1 MPEDRYVN
9 VVTDV
14 GCRDVGLPATYPRD
28 GRRRILIPC
37 RCQPIGLRARED
49 GLPGVAARSAV
60 ERTARSSPTSGDASS
75 GAERC
80 ARSRT
85 GSGNRFANN
94 ASVSD
99 QRHPGGL
106 SSQEAARRLHQLGP
120 VEDRSSRSVA
130 SIVAGNVFTL
140 FNLII
145 GVFFVIM
152 LALGLFADA
161 LFGFIAVINSYIGIR
176 QELKAKETLESL
188 ALLVAPKA
196 KVVRDGELVELR
208 AEEIVPGDWIRVEP
222 GDQLVADGEVTESRG
237 LTVDESVLTGEADG
251 VRKRVGQPALSGAFC
266 INGSGYYEVTAVR
279 EDSYAEKVAGEARTF
294 RHPPSPLQDE
304 VNLVLKAS
312 TWLMIPLAVVLI
324 FALQARSTPLH
335 EAAQTA
341 TAGLITLI
349 PEGLVLL
356 MSVTLAVAA
365 VRLARLDTLVQ
376 QMSATE
382 ALAAVDTIC
391 VDKTG
396 TLTSGELELVSVD
409 VSDPSEASAAQQALA
424 RFAASSGERN
434 RTLEAIAENYPA
446 TGERVRAEVPFSS
459 EWKWSG
465 LSFGRGETYVLG
477 APDVLMARGSLA
489 LPVPLQRSLE
499 ANTKAG
505 RRVVAFGRA
514 SGGLP
519 DNPYSDPPPA
529 VTPLALIVLEETLRP
544 DARETIRYM
553 REHEMDLK
561 LISGDAPQ
569 TVTAVA
575 SAVGIPAGAGVVTG
589 DDLPE
594 DHASL
599 ARIAEENTIFCRIRP
614 EQKKALVSA
623 LAEQGRFVAMIG
635 DGVNDVPAL
644 KRARMAV
651 AMGSGSQI
659 TKGIADIVLLKD
671 QFSRLPRAISEGRR
685 IARNIHRLGRLYVTK
700 TIYAAALIV
709 LVAIPGWAFP
719 FLPRQLTVAAFLT
732 IGIPSFVLALAPSD
746 GPLYRGRLL
755 RALAAFAVPAG
766 LAIAAASLASFFL
779 VDTVFGGSLEAGR
792 TAATTTLVVLGLCFI
807 LLLERGPGRE
817 HIAIQSYML
826 ALVAALGALY
836 ALILAVAAGAR
847 LLRPDPD
854 GRRPAL
860 PGPALGG
867 RGPGAGKRRLAD
879 PHDRTAGGSPAVR
892 RGPDRAG
899 DGVAFRAADPN
910 PRLGTIVT
918 PSGTS
923 VHVARRTKIVATVGP
938 ASSSPEV
945 LRELFA
951 AGVDVFRL
959 NFAHGTPEEQ
969 AENVRRI
976 RAVSEEV
983 GREVG
988 IMGDLPGPKLRLGDL
1003 EGDVAVLHSGS
1014 NVVLKG
1020 ETNGTPGNAE
1030 LLTVQWDGF
1039 AKAVHEGDPV
1049 FLADGRVRL
1058 RVVSVEGG
1066 AVTCEIEAGGAVSSH
1081 QGVNLP
1087 GADHDLPETGAS
1099 DQPWIDFAC
1108 ENGIDLLAVSFVRRP
1123 SDLEKVEARLRGAR
1137 RRHPPDRQDREAAG
1151 RRARRGDH
1159 RGGRQRD
1166 HDRARRPR
1174 RRAADRGGPR
1184 RAEAADRPRRAEP
1197 RSRRSPRPRCWRRW
1211 CGPRARR
1218 GPR

>member
-1 MPEDRYVN
+1 MSE
-9 VVTDV
+9 
-14 GCRDVGLPATYPRD
+14 
-28 GRRRILIPC
+28 
-37 RCQPIGLRARED
+37 
-49 GLPGVAARSAV
+49 
-60 ERTARSSPTSGDASS
+60 
-75 GAERC
+75 
-80 ARSRT
+80 
-85 GSGNRFANN
+85 
-94 ASVSD
+94 

-106 SSQEAARRLHQLGP
+106 SSQEAAKRLRQLGP

-130 SIVAGNVFTL
+130 SIVAGNVFTF

-145 GVFFVIM
+145 GIFFVVM

-176 QELKAKETLESL
+176 QELKAKETLDNL
-188 ALLVAPKA
+188 AILVAPKA
-196 KVVRDGELVELR
+196 KAVRDGGLVEVR
-208 AEEIVPGDWIRVEP
+208 AEEVVPGDWIRVEP
-222 GDQLVADGEVTESRG
+222 GDQLVADGEVAESRG
-237 LTVDESVLTGEADG
+237 LTLDESMLTGEADG
-251 VRKRVGQPALSGAFC
+251 VRKRVSDRVLSGSFC
-266 INGSGYYEVTAVR
+266 ITGSGYYEVDAVR

-312 TWLMIPLAVVLI
+312 TWLMIPLAIVLI
-324 FALQARSTPLH
+324 FALQARHEPLH

-365 VRLARLDTLVQ
+365 VRLARMDTLVQ
-376 QMSATE
+376 QMSAPE

-396 TLTSGELELVSVD
+396 TLTTGELELVSVD
-409 VSDPSEASAAQQALA
+409 VADANQASAAQQALS

-434 RTLEAIAENYPA
+434 RTLEAIAEAYPA

-465 LSFGRGETYVLG
+465 LTIGRGETYVLG

-489 LPVPLQRSLE
+489 LPANLQHSLE
-499 ANTKAG
+499 GHTNAG

-544 DARETIRYM
+544 DAQETIAYM
-553 REHEMDLK
+553 RDQEMDLK

-575 SAVGIPAGAGVVTG
+575 SAVGVPTNAGVVTG
-589 DDLPE
+589 DELPE
-594 DHASL
+594 DRTEL
-599 ARIAEENTIFCRIRP
+599 GRIAEENTIFCRIRP
-614 EQKKALVSA
+614 EQKKALVSV
-623 LAEQGRFVAMIG
+623 LAERGRFVAMIG

-671 QFSRLPRAISEGRR
+671 QFSRLPRAVSAGRR

-719 FLPRQLTVAAFLT
+719 FLPRQLTLAAFLT

-817 HIAIQSYML
+817 DIAIQSYML

-836 ALILAVAAGAR
+836 ALALAVPAARSFFDLTPMGGGQLFLALLSAAAGLVLASVVWR
-847 LLRPDPD
+847 IPAIEQLEERPPPPD
-854 GRRPAL
+854 EAPTGPVTAQL
-860 PGPALGG
+860 QTAPGP
-867 RGPGAGKRRLAD
+867 
-879 PHDRTAGGSPAVR
+879 
-892 RGPDRAG
+892 
-899 DGVAFRAADPN
+899 
-910 PRLGTIVT
+910 
-918 PSGTS
+918 
-923 VHVARRTKIVATVGP
+923 
-938 ASSSPEV
+938 
-945 LRELFA
+945 
-951 AGVDVFRL
+951 
-959 NFAHGTPEEQ
+959 
-969 AENVRRI
+969 
-976 RAVSEEV
+976 
-983 GREVG
+983 
-988 IMGDLPGPKLRLGDL
+988 
-1003 EGDVAVLHSGS
+1003 
-1014 NVVLKG
+1014 
-1020 ETNGTPGNAE
+1020 
-1030 LLTVQWDGF
+1030 
-1039 AKAVHEGDPV
+1039 
-1049 FLADGRVRL
+1049 
-1058 RVVSVEGG
+1058 
-1066 AVTCEIEAGGAVSSH
+1066 
-1081 QGVNLP
+1081 
-1087 GADHDLPETGAS
+1087 
-1099 DQPWIDFAC
+1099 
-1108 ENGIDLLAVSFVRRP
+1108 VRRP
-1123 SDLEKVEARLRGAR
+1123 RTSG
-1137 RRHPPDRQDREAAG
+1137 Q
-1151 RRARRGDH
+1151 
-1159 RGGRQRD
+1159 
-1166 HDRARRPR
+1166 
-1174 RRAADRGGPR
+1174 
-1184 RAEAADRPRRAEP
+1184 
-1197 RSRRSPRPRCWRRW
+1197 S
-1211 CGPRARR
+1211 
-1218 GPR
+1218 

>member
-1 MPEDRYVN
+1 
-9 VVTDV
+9 
-14 GCRDVGLPATYPRD
+14 
-28 GRRRILIPC
+28 
-37 RCQPIGLRARED
+37 
-49 GLPGVAARSAV
+49 
-60 ERTARSSPTSGDASS
+60 
-75 GAERC
+75 
-80 ARSRT
+80 
-85 GSGNRFANN
+85 
-94 ASVSD
+94 
-99 QRHPGGL
+99 
-106 SSQEAARRLHQLGP
+106 
-120 VEDRSSRSVA
+120 
-130 SIVAGNVFTL
+130 
-140 FNLII
+140 
-145 GVFFVIM
+145 
-152 LALGLFADA
+152 
-161 LFGFIAVINSYIGIR
+161 
-176 QELKAKETLESL
+176 
-188 ALLVAPKA
+188 
-196 KVVRDGELVELR
+196 
-208 AEEIVPGDWIRVEP
+208 
-222 GDQLVADGEVTESRG
+222 
-237 LTVDESVLTGEADG
+237 
-251 VRKRVGQPALSGAFC
+251 
-266 INGSGYYEVTAVR
+266 
-279 EDSYAEKVAGEARTF
+279 
-294 RHPPSPLQDE
+294 
-304 VNLVLKAS
+304 
-312 TWLMIPLAVVLI
+312 
-324 FALQARSTPLH
+324 
-335 EAAQTA
+335 
-341 TAGLITLI
+341 
-349 PEGLVLL
+349 

-396 TLTSGELELVSVD
+396 TLTTGELELVSVD
-409 VSDPSEASAAQQALA
+409 VADPSEASGAQQALA

-446 TGERVRAEVPFSS
+446 SGERVRAEVPFSS

-465 LSFGRGETYVLG
+465 LTFGRGETYVLG
-477 APDVLMARGSLA
+477 APDVLMARGSLS

-499 ANTKAG
+499 ENTKAG
-505 RRVVAFGRA
+505 PPGRRLRPRLGRA
-514 SGGLP
+514 ARQP
-519 DNPYSDPPPA
+519 
-529 VTPLALIVLEETLRP
+529 VLRSA
-544 DARETIRYM
+544 ARGHAARAD
-553 REHEMDLK
+553 RAR
-561 LISGDAPQ
+561 GDAAARRPRDDR
-569 TVTAVA
+569 VHARA
-575 SAVGIPAGAGVVTG
+575 GDGPEADLGRRAPDRHRGRRRGRHSRPGSGSSPATSC
-589 DDLPE
+589 PRTR
-594 DHASL
+594 HRSR
-599 ARIAEENTIFCRIRP
+599 RIAEENTIFCRIRP

-623 LAEQGRFVAMIG
+623 LAERGRFVAMIG

-671 QFSRLPRAISEGRR
+671 QFSRLPRAVAEGRR

-709 LVAIPGWAFP
+709 VVAVPGWAFP

-836 ALILAVAAGAR
+836 ALILAVEPVRDFFDLTRMGGGQLFLALLSAAAGLVLASVVWR
-847 LLRPDPD
+847 IPAIERP
-854 GRRPAL
+854 G
-860 PGPALGG
+860 GPA
-867 RGPGAGKRRLAD
+867 AA
-879 PHDRTAGGSPAVR
+879 TR
-892 RGPDRAG
+892 RGADRAG
-899 DGVAFRAADPN
+899 DRVALGAARPT
-910 PRLGTIVT
+910 PTPCLGTPEPLGISPVRLAA
-918 PSGTS
+918 
-923 VHVARRTKIVATVGP
+923 HVGSARRTKIVATVGP
-938 ASSSPEV
+938 ASREPEV
-945 LRELFA
+945 LRELFD

-959 NFAHGTPEEQ
+959 NFAHGTPDEH

-988 IMGDLPGPKLRLGDL
+988 ILGDLPGPKLRLGDL

-1014 NVVLKG
+1014 SVVLRG

-1039 AKAVHEGDPV
+1039 AKAVKVGDPV

-1058 RVVSVEGG
+1058 KVVSVEGG
-1066 AVTCEIEAGGAVSSH
+1066 DVTCEVEAGGAVSSH

-1087 GADHDLPETGAS
+1087 GADADLPETGAS

-1123 SDLEKVEARLRGAR
+1123 SDLEKVEARICAS
-1137 RRHPPDRQDREAAG
+1137 AA
-1151 RRARRGDH
+1151 
-1159 RGGRQRD
+1159 
-1166 HDRARRPR
+1166 PT
-1174 RRAADRGGPR
+1174 
-1184 RAEAADRPRRAEP
+1184 
-1197 RSRRSPRPRCWRRW
+1197 SR
-1211 CGPRARR
+1211 
-1218 GPR
+1218 